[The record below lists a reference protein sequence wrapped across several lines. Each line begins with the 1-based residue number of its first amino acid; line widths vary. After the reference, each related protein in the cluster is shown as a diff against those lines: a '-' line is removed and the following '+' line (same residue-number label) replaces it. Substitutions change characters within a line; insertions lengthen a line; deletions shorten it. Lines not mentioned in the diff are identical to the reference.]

1 MVKIEQNFLGIWE
14 LEEWVVEK
22 PNAKKTFPFSGKVNG
37 FLMYHPEGWMSATL
51 MQEDR
56 KDVSNDRTAISEI
69 SNLLNN
75 KTEIFPYEFIF
86 NYDFNKIKVNY
97 DKLKKLN

>member
-22 PNAKKTFPFSGKVNG
+22 PNGKKTFPFAGKVNG
-37 FLMYHPEGWMSATL
+37 FLMYHSEGWMSATL
-51 MQEDR
+51 MQENR
-56 KDVSNDRTAISEI
+56 KDVTNDRAAISEI

-75 KTEIFPYEFIF
+75 ETETVFEGNQLETIKNYF
-86 NYDFNKIKVNY
+86 NLMINIQDH
-97 DKLKKLN
+97 